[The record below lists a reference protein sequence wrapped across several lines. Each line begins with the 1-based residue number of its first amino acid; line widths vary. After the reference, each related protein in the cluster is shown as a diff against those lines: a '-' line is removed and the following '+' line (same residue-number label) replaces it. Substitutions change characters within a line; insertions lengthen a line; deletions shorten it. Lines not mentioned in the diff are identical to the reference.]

1 VAATLFDLLRK
12 SAGQFGNRP
21 AVIMPDTQTPR
32 VITYAQLLEE
42 STRVAQGLRRLGLR
56 RGDAMALWLPNV
68 PEWLVLEFAAAAVG
82 LLVIGLNTRYRVEE
96 AAGAVTAARIRCL
109 VIQPTFLSIDFLS
122 MAESVRLRAPDL
134 ERVVELPAGYES
146 LADRHTAVLAPEAR
160 PEDPVNVFTT
170 SGTTAAPKLAV
181 HDNASIVQHAYA
193 DAQGFEITPQDVMLC
208 VLPLCGVFGFSSV
221 MAALAAGASCVLQV
235 RFEASQTAEVMA
247 RYGVTHLNGTDA
259 MLHALLRIPGF
270 DYHRLRRLRV
280 GGFADF
286 GGRLREALGA
296 LEERVGTPLRGLGG
310 TYGSSEL
317 FALLSRWRTDHP
329 ISDRARGG
337 GRLVSQQIQV
347 RCVDP
352 RTGRAV
358 QHGDPGELQFRG
370 YPVMAYYLN
379 NPGATAEA
387 MAGDG
392 WLRSGDLGY
401 TLDETT
407 FVYLARMK
415 DSLRLSGFLV
425 DPREIEEFLEGH
437 GAVEAAQVVGIP
449 SEPGGEVPVAFVRQR
464 PGTTCTPAELISYC
478 RPRIAEYK
486 VPKHVF
492 FVETFP
498 TTPSAN
504 GDKIQK
510 AKLREMAV
518 ERLRSIT
525 PPRQTPIC

>member
-1 VAATLFDLLRK
+1 
-12 SAGQFGNRP
+12 
-21 AVIMPDTQTPR
+21 MPDTQAPR

-42 STRVAQGLRRLGLR
+42 STRVARGLRGLGLR
-56 RGDAMALWLPNV
+56 GGDAIALWLPNV

-82 LLVIGLNTRYRVEE
+82 LLVIGLNTRYRVDD
-96 AAGAVTAARIRCL
+96 AAGVVAAAHVRCL
-109 VIQPTFLSIDFLS
+109 VIQPTFSGIDFLS
-122 MAESVRLRAPDL
+122 MGESVRARVPGL
-134 ERVVELPAGYES
+134 ERVVELPAGYAR
-146 LADRHTAVLAPEAR
+146 LADSRPAALASEAR
-160 PEDPVNVFTT
+160 PEDPVNIFTT

-181 HDNASIVQHAYA
+181 HDHASIVAHAYA
-193 DAQGFEITPQDVMLC
+193 DARGFEITPQDVMLC
-208 VLPLCGVFGFSSV
+208 VLPLCGVFGFSGV
-221 MAALAAGASCVLQV
+221 MAALAAGASCVLQG
-235 RFEASQTAEVMA
+235 RFDAAQTAEVMA

-259 MLHALLRIPGF
+259 MLHALSGIPGF

-296 LEERVGTPLRGLGG
+296 LEERVGTPLGGLGG

-317 FALLSRWRTDHP
+317 FALLSRWPTDSP
-329 ISDRARGG
+329 IPDRARGG
-337 GRLVSQQIQV
+337 GRLVSPQIHV

-358 QHGDPGELQFRG
+358 QHGEPGELQFSG
-370 YPVMAYYLN
+370 YPVTAGYLN

-387 MAGDG
+387 MTGDG
-392 WLRSGDLGY
+392 WLRSGDLGC
-401 TLDETT
+401 TLDGTT

-437 GAVEAAQVVGIP
+437 GAVEIAQVVGIP
-449 SEPGGEVPVAFVRQR
+449 SEAVGEVAVAFVRQR

-518 ERLRSIT
+518 ERLGRFVS
-525 PPRQTPIC
+525 